1 MKKINRF
8 NKMADRVII
17 VTDSAIFKLDGCKKK
32 FKNMKKAVHIKDV
45 SDGTINLIVN
55 NCDLQGCFIFTD
67 HFNKCEPGS

>member
-17 VTDSAIFKLDGCKKK
+17 VTDSAIYKLDGCKKK

-45 SDGTINLIVN
+45 SCEFYFVMNLR
-55 NCDLQGCFIFTD
+55 
-67 HFNKCEPGS
+67 FNS